1 MPFLL
6 PLGHWVNLIS
16 EPSNVKLLLMKGVSS
31 PRLSSC
37 ILSLTIA
44 PDQSTRI
51 HTYMHRFN
59 HYPKGGISGAI
70 MPWAGGGGGL
80 YSSATTEWRWKM
92 HAPTSWSLIRGTQR
106 EYSSKPLKH
115 SIVERL

>member
-51 HTYMHRFN
+51 HAYMHRYS
-59 HYPKGGISGAI
+59 HYPKGGMSGAI
-70 MPWAGGGGGL
+70 MPWGGGGGDFRAL
-80 YSSATTEWRWKM
+80 EPLNGGGRCM
-92 HAPTSWSLIRGTQR
+92 HQHPG
-106 EYSSKPLKH
+106 
-115 SIVERL
+115 V

>member
-1 MPFLL
+1 MSFLL
-6 PLGHWVNLIS
+6 PLGHSVNLIS
-16 EPSNVKLLLMKGVSS
+16 EPRNVKLLLMKGVSS

-51 HTYMHRFN
+51 HAYMHRYN

-70 MPWAGGGGGL
+70 MPCAGGGGGDFIAL
-80 YSSATTEWRWKM
+80 E
-92 HAPTSWSLIRGTQR
+92 
-106 EYSSKPLKH
+106 PLNGGG
-115 SIVERL
+115 R